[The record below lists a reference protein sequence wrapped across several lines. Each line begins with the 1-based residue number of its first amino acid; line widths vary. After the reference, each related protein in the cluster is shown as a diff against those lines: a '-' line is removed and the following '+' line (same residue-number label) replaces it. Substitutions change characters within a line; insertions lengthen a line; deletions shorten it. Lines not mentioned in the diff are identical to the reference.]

1 MSIDFIPQPEILI
14 GFTLVAVGNQ
24 YKVSRKEW
32 GEMGKWDKVRRG
44 MENRGLLHAVT
55 AGVSAAVC
63 AIPWSLVFFVFS
75 GKAECDGDRWTENKG
90 TVDKGKGGK
99 RTCCG
104 NEHLAMKED
113 QRVKEVKRKK

>member
-14 GFTLVAVGNQ
+14 GFTLVAVENQ

-32 GEMGKWDKVRRG
+32 GEMGKWDKVQRG
-44 MENRGLLHAVT
+44 MENRGLLHTVT

-75 GKAECDGDRWTENKG
+75 GKAE
-90 TVDKGKGGK
+90 
-99 RTCCG
+99 
-104 NEHLAMKED
+104 
-113 QRVKEVKRKK
+113 